1 MPEGTQDNPITEP
14 WTSEAAPAFV
24 GQGQDDPG
32 QSGDGNLE
40 PGADVDAYVKSL
52 GMDYNDELDLT
63 KVDDAML
70 SKVTARFAEVNPEAT
85 RRHYLRHSDYSRKT
99 ALTAREAEARGLT
112 WDVAAQNYV
121 PVQQQAPQA
130 QTPGY
135 QPPPD
140 YDTFSGATDPEVVA
154 LRQKVAQFEQVLQQQ
169 QLQQTTAQIEQGIEN
184 LTREHPDMTAP
195 GMREKLVQFMAA
207 NQIMNPHHAYMAMN
221 GPELITRAGAAAAAK
236 KAAQQAAPSVP
247 PAGTG
252 PGKAPPPKTEEDA
265 RRGIAGFFKKHGKP
279 TEF

>member
-1 MPEGTQDNPITEP
+1 MMPEQETPAAEP
-14 WTSEAAPAFV
+14 WIPEVPPAFA
-24 GQGQDDPG
+24 GQGDTDPG

-40 PGADVDAYVKSL
+40 PGADVDVYVKSL

-70 SKVTARFAEVNPEAT
+70 GKVTARFAEVNPEAT
-85 RRHYLRHSDYSRKT
+85 RRHYLRHSDYTRKT
-99 ALTAREAEARGLT
+99 QLTAREAEARGLN

-121 PVQQQAPQA
+121 PAQNQQAPQA

-140 YDTFSGATDPEVVA
+140 YDAFSGATDPEVVA
-154 LRQKVAQFEQVLQQQ
+154 LRQKVTQFEQVLQQQ
-169 QLQQTTAQIEQGIEN
+169 QLQQTTSQIEQGIEN
-184 LTREHPDMTAP
+184 LTREYPDLTAP
-195 GMREKLVQFMAA
+195 GAREKLVQYMARK
-207 NQIMNPHHAYMAMN
+207 QIMDPRDAYLAMN
-221 GPELITRAGAAAAAK
+221 GPDLIARAGASAAAK

>member
-1 MPEGTQDNPITEP
+1 MMAEAQETPAAEP
-14 WTSEAAPAFV
+14 WTTAMPPSD
-24 GQGQDDPG
+24 GQGEADPG
-32 QSGDGNLE
+32 QSGDGNLD
-40 PGADVDAYVKSL
+40 PGTEIDAYVKGL

-70 SKVTARFAEVNPEAT
+70 GKVTARFAEVNPEAT
-85 RRHYLRHSDYSRKT
+85 RRHYLRHSDYTRKT
-99 ALTAREAEARGLT
+99 QLTAREADARGLT
-112 WDVAAQNYV
+112 WDVATQNYV
-121 PVQQQAPQA
+121 PVQQQQAPQA
-130 QTPGY
+130 QPQGY
-135 QPPPD
+135 NQPPD
-140 YDTFSGATDPEVVA
+140 YDTFSGAPDPEVAA

-252 PGKAPPPKTEEDA
+252 PGKAPPPKTAEEA
-265 RRGIAGFFKKHGKP
+265 KTGIAGFFRKHGKP
-279 TEF
+279 SF